1 MDEIEK
7 TVNGYIKG
15 VQSGKILT
23 CRGGEEMENDIEKR
37 LCSGIKTL
45 DSLRFKAAGSRTG
58 CITVSI
64 EELNA
69 VREEIEETQG
79 VKGRG

>member
-1 MDEIEK
+1 MRKSDIWKYHSYQAAKAIYNRERQLGRW
-7 TVNGYIKG
+7 TV
-15 VQSGKILT
+15 
-23 CRGGEEMENDIEKR
+23 
-37 LCSGIKTL
+37 
-45 DSLRFKAAGSRTG
+45 SLPYKDDHMW